1 MSHASWR
8 LRSSHLAVFAVALV
22 GATTFGAS
30 AYADT
35 GSTTTRVDLITNN
48 GFESTTNPKACFAPY
63 SSSDGTVAS
72 STTKPL
78 DGAKSLTVTVKPWSR
93 VGCIH
98 DFPYAAG
105 PSADAVSIAGD
116 LRVDT
121 PASGGGRLEACAVVY
136 YADASDPASTCKKYS
151 IASHAIQHVAL
162 TQQTSGRQIARA
174 FFQLDTADTKIGATL
189 DDAHLYVDELPASGG
204 GGTGGGG
211 TGGGSGGGSGGSGG
225 GSGSGGTCTPSS
237 EPVPSGPPDPA
248 SPCDINAHPGASAN
262 YTPKTPV
269 LAAGHPYIPLTD
281 YTKAPAS
288 SAVATKF
295 QQYVDRAVVS
305 HNPDWGYTPADGVVQ
320 YARGGDT
327 KYIDDSIARVD
338 ADVKTAEQAIAA
350 GNIPPIGLDDYLQT
364 GPDIEELAYTYDYG
378 YSRLTADQ
386 RARWKAYGD
395 QVISNLWSPK
405 LATWGTK
412 PAGSFPWSAW
422 SLNDPGNNYFYSF
435 VEATQDWALA
445 TDNTS
450 WMTFLQTD
458 KFPLLA
464 DYYASLTGGGS
475 REGTGCGTTQTRLWA
490 NARLWK
496 ESTGDV
502 LAPVFDHA
510 RQTIDYWINA
520 TVPTLDQFAPIA
532 DLSRESIPNLYD
544 DQENLVREAVFD
556 APGTPE
562 ARRGL
567 WWITNNS
574 VADTLT
580 SSFNLRGALLTPA
593 DTTAQAPTALTYAAP
608 GVGQYFARSSWSR
621 DATWVDLTAGPF
633 DQVHAHQDQG
643 SFTLFRRSWEAV
655 TSNIWSSS
663 GLEGVGGSGGYLGTE
678 AANVLRFDRGG
689 SAIPQNHS
697 VASATAQAQ
706 DGGEYDL
713 HADLTNAYSNNA
725 SAVRSWTRDFAF
737 SGNTLK
743 VATAARSPPTS
754 RRCSRSTCPSGPSTP
769 ATARSPPGR

>member
-1 MSHASWR
+1 
-8 LRSSHLAVFAVALV
+8 
-22 GATTFGAS
+22 
-30 AYADT
+30 
-35 GSTTTRVDLITNN
+35 
-48 GFESTTNPKACFAPY
+48 
-63 SSSDGTVAS
+63 
-72 STTKPL
+72 
-78 DGAKSLTVTVKPWSR
+78 
-93 VGCIH
+93 
-98 DFPYAAG
+98 
-105 PSADAVSIAGD
+105 
-116 LRVDT
+116 
-121 PASGGGRLEACAVVY
+121 
-136 YADASDPASTCKKYS
+136 
-151 IASHAIQHVAL
+151 
-162 TQQTSGRQIARA
+162 
-174 FFQLDTADTKIGATL
+174 
-189 DDAHLYVDELPASGG
+189 
-204 GGTGGGG
+204 
-211 TGGGSGGGSGGSGG
+211 
-225 GSGSGGTCTPSS
+225 
-237 EPVPSGPPDPA
+237 
-248 SPCDINAHPGASAN
+248 
-262 YTPKTPV
+262 
-269 LAAGHPYIPLTD
+269 
-281 YTKAPAS
+281 
-288 SAVATKF
+288 
-295 QQYVDRAVVS
+295 
-305 HNPDWGYTPADGVVQ
+305 
-320 YARGGDT
+320 
-327 KYIDDSIARVD
+327 
-338 ADVKTAEQAIAA
+338 
-350 GNIPPIGLDDYLQT
+350 
-364 GPDIEELAYTYDYG
+364 
-378 YSRLTADQ
+378 
-386 RARWKAYGD
+386 
-395 QVISNLWSPK
+395 
-405 LATWGTK
+405 
-412 PAGSFPWSAW
+412 
-422 SLNDPGNNYFYSF
+422 
-435 VEATQDWALA
+435 
-445 TDNTS
+445 
-450 WMTFLQTD
+450 MTFLQTD

-475 REGTGCGTTQTRLWA
+475 REGTGYGTTQTRLWA

-567 WWITNNS
+567 WWITHNS

-697 VASATAQAQ
+697 VTSATAQAQ